1 MMNSQDSTTL
11 TRYALFL
18 DVDGTLLDIARTP
31 EAVEVSEEL
40 KKILNSL
47 KTTLGGALALVSG
60 RSIADLDRLFAPLM
74 LCIAGVHGS
83 ERRTA
88 TGTILRTPA
97 DAQHLDRARKV
108 LDEFAGSHQG
118 VLIEDKN
125 IAIAVHYREAPQ
137 WQAEVERI
145 VSDVQATLGGEFR
158 IQKGK
163 CVCELR
169 PARHSKASAI
179 ASYVAEAPFAGRTPI
194 FIGDDVTDEDGFEF
208 VNSIGMSIKVG
219 PGATQAKYRIASV
232 QDVHRFLH
240 AFPQSVRTL
249 SQVRT

>member
-1 MMNSQDSTTL
+1 MMNSNDSTAL

-40 KKILNSL
+40 KDVLSSLNTQLS
-47 KTTLGGALALVSG
+47 GALALVSG
-60 RSIADLDRLFAPLM
+60 RSIVDLDRLFAPLV
-74 LCIAGVHGS
+74 LCVAGVHGS

-88 TGTILRTPA
+88 SGTILRTPA
-97 DAQHLDRARKV
+97 DAHHLDRARAM
-108 LDEFAGSHQG
+108 LDEFATTHHG

-145 VSDVQATLGGEFR
+145 VSDVQRTLGGEFR
-158 IQKGK
+158 IQNGK

-179 ASYVAEAPFAGRTPI
+179 ASYLTEEQFAGRTPI
-194 FIGDDVTDEDGFEF
+194 FVGDDVTDEDGFEF
-208 VNSIGMSIKVG
+208 VNSTGMSIKVG
-219 PGATQAKYRIASV
+219 QGATKAKYRMESV
-232 QDVHRFLH
+232 QEVHRFLE
-240 AFPQSVRTL
+240 AFPASVRVL
-249 SQVRT
+249 RMSE